1 MGFMGQHLCRFRT
14 TFVDTA
20 VSKTSRIKGVT
31 KRRQKGVKKGSVPR
45 IDMLQFHVIFCYWQ
59 GNFGWNMRGRFTI

>member
-31 KRRQKGVKKGSVPR
+31 KRRQSRV
-45 IDMLQFHVIFCYWQ
+45 LTCYNSMSFFAI
-59 GNFGWNMRGRFTI
+59 GKATSGGI